1 MYITK
6 LWLDFLKNNKALCIT
21 SAILVLSIP
30 VNDIALPHFYSNFI
44 DSLQKDDFNKAKKV
58 AIIIVGL
65 LIFIQFLSIYGDLF
79 DAKFT
84 PKFQGYISLEMVRKI
99 LDKHD
104 QTYNDLSTG
113 SLLARFAKIPELF
126 QWWLSNF
133 KNYLV
138 PYAITFFGIF
148 VYFTYYDKVI
158 GITFLVCMLIIIY
171 ISSYSLGQCQ
181 HIAMESA
188 GAESNLFNQIEDT
201 LSNLFSIYSNNK
213 KSEEIERLQ
222 KIRENFEHQYVRT
235 VHCGTKYKT
244 ISFVFLTIFFAI
256 FIYRCIYLVK
266 NKKIDTARIVA
277 MFMMFTTVFGSIV
290 WCIGLTRDVIK
301 DYSVISETDGFTNIP
316 DFISNPT
323 PTGIPPY
330 SSGIGLS
337 GVDFTYP
344 NTEKQILYNISFQIN
359 RGERVVITGDNGMGK
374 STVMKI
380 LMGFYR
386 PNRGAAYID
395 GKWYDNYSKD
405 ELRKKIGYIPQNSV
419 LFNRTLMENI
429 RYGNEN
435 YSEQQILDFIQSLN
449 LKNELGDL
457 NRLAGKAGN
466 SLSGGQRQL
475 IWMIRILLKNS
486 EYIILDEPTNNL
498 DMTTKKLL
506 LNLLDK
512 VKPEQ
517 TVIAISHDPIFTDYF
532 KRKIVVDKGK
542 IIN

>member
-6 LWLDFLKNNKALCIT
+6 LWIDFLKNNIALCLT

-44 DSLQKDDFNKAKKV
+44 DSLQKNNFDSAKKV
-58 AIIIVGL
+58 AIIIIGL
-65 LIFIQFLSIYGDLF
+65 LIFVQFLSIYGDLF

-84 PKFQGYISLEMVRKI
+84 PKFQGHISLEMVRKI

-104 QTYNDLSTG
+104 ETYSDLSTG

-148 VYFTYYDKVI
+148 VYFTYYDRVI
-158 GITFLVCMLIIIY
+158 GISFLVCMSIIIF
-171 ISSYSLGQCQ
+171 ITSHALGQCQ
-181 HIAMESA
+181 HIAAESA
-188 GAESNLFNQIEDT
+188 AAESNLFNQIEDT
-201 LSNLFSIYSNNK
+201 LNNLFSIYSNNK
-213 KSEEIERLQ
+213 KGEEIERLQ
-222 KIRENFEHQYVRT
+222 KIRENFEKQYVRT

-244 ISFVFLTIFFAI
+244 ISFVFLTIFFVI
-256 FIYRCIYLVK
+256 FIYRCIDLIK
-266 NKKIDTARIVA
+266 NKKMDNARIVA

-290 WCIGLTRDVIK
+290 WCIGITRDIIK
-301 DYSVISETDGFTNIP
+301 DYSVISETDGFTATPNIET
-316 DFISNPT
+316 NPIPSG
-323 PTGIPPY
+323 PTPY
-330 SSGIGLS
+330 SSGIGLNN
-337 GVDFTYP
+337 VDFTYP
-344 NTEKQILYNISFQIN
+344 NTERQILYNISFQIN
-359 RGERVVITGDNGMGK
+359 RGERVAIVGDNGMGK

-386 PNRGAAYID
+386 PTKGAAYID

-405 ELRKKIGYIPQNSV
+405 ELRKKIAYIPQNSV
-419 LFNRTLMENI
+419 LFNRSLMENI

-435 YSEQQILDFIQSLN
+435 YTEQQILDFIHSLN

-466 SLSGGQRQL
+466 NLSGGQRQL
-475 IWMIRILLKNS
+475 IWMIRVLLKNS

-498 DMTTKKLL
+498 DITTKKLL
-506 LNLLDK
+506 LSLLDK

-532 KRKIVVDKGK
+532 KRKIVIDKGK
-542 IIN
+542 VVN